1 MEEETKMKNYFTNEE
16 MLERLEEMSD
26 VTENE
31 EQAKE
36 EFDILMDEIFALVLD
51 LAKEKLASPGDEIRL
66 SCRLQVIKEKDKMS
80 MSKIVASTE

>member
-1 MEEETKMKNYFTNEE
+1 MKNYFTNEE
-16 MLERLEEMSD
+16 MFERLEELSD

-36 EFDILMDEIFALVLD
+36 EFDILMDEIFSLVLD
-51 LAKEKLASPGDEIRL
+51 LAKEKLTSPGDEIRL